1 MATAPPVAR
10 PAGAGD
16 DYIASGRSAWMDV
29 DWREHQRWLE
39 IDGRQVNLID
49 VGEGPAV
56 LLVHGL
62 AGSWQ
67 NWLENIPHLAESH
80 RVVAMDLPGFG
91 YSEMPDDEL
100 TISGYVRCLEEL
112 CRQLEIDRAAVVGNS
127 MGGFVGAD
135 MAIAHP
141 QRVSRLVLVAAAVMW
156 NERRRAR
163 PLATLSEVTGAYT
176 ALVVNQFR
184 QGARRPRL
192 RAATLSQV
200 VRYPR
205 RIPPPLAH
213 ELLRHAGTPEAF
225 TAAIGALFSYKLRE
239 RLPEIACPTLVVWGT
254 HDALVPVKHA
264 HAIAEA
270 IPDSQVEIFPDTGH
284 VPMLE
289 RPARFNRLV
298 DEFLAG

>member
-1 MATAPPVAR
+1 
-10 PAGAGD
+10 
-16 DYIASGRSAWMDV
+16 MDV
-29 DWREHQRWLE
+29 DWSRHQRWE
-39 IDGRQVNLID
+39 SIAGRRVNLID
-49 VGEGPAV
+49 IGEGPAV

-67 NWLENIPHLAESH
+67 NWLENIPQLAASH

-91 YSEMPDDEL
+91 YSEMPPGEL
-100 TISGYVRCLEEL
+100 SISGYARCLDEL
-112 CRQLEIDRAAVVGNS
+112 CERLDIQSAAVVGNS

-163 PLATLSEVTGAYT
+163 PLVTLAEVTGAYT
-176 ALVVNQFR
+176 AVVANQLR
-184 QGARRPRL
+184 QGTLRPRV
-192 RAATLSQV
+192 RAAMLAQI

-205 RIPPPLAH
+205 RIPPPLAR
-213 ELLRHAGTPEAF
+213 ELLHHAGTPEAF
-225 TAAIGALFSYKLRE
+225 TAGISALFTYKLRD

-264 HAIAEA
+264 RAIADA
-270 IPDSQVEIFPDTGH
+270 IPNSRVEIFPDTGH

-289 RPARFNRLV
+289 RPERFNRLV
-298 DEFLAG
+298 EEFLAG